1 VSRRWPPLVA
11 SAIVLAAAAVFVA
24 LLARSPADCG
34 RLGAAA
40 DAWTA
45 RGVVVEAP
53 AGCPLRS
60 GDLATAL
67 DGRPLASAPGAPEG
81 PGTRGAPGAAA
92 PDLVPRAV
100 GDVVDIDVVRDG
112 RTRTIPVTLA
122 RPHVGPALAAAWPT
136 LLFVVSLLV
145 VAGYVAWRR
154 PEPPTTALLA
164 FATGLG
170 ASSVAAVLWLPV
182 VDVPSGPTRWLY
194 LALTQVVYLTG
205 WAGGLAFVLIFPRPF
220 DWFAARNR
228 LTRAAIVTAPL
239 WATAAWATVAAPGST
254 DDLAWIGRAIRGG
267 SLVVIA
273 SLLAI
278 TALGLSRLRR
288 SRDPLER
295 QQVRW
300 LVGTGT
306 LAVAAGLAGWF
317 LPEVLLGAGLPTG
330 WIGLAALPFVVG
342 LGVAVTRYRL
352 FDLDLVL
359 NRGLVYG
366 LLTASLV
373 SLYLVAVTLAAGLMR
388 GETTTPA
395 AIVATVVVA
404 LAVNPLRVMLQRG
417 VSHVLYGDRDDPY
430 SALSRLGRRFDLTG
444 GSDLLPAVAADV
456 ADALRVPYVVIDVP
470 RVDRRVEA
478 GRRPRWL
485 AEDADL
491 VEMPL
496 VDRGE
501 RIGRLLLAPR
511 APGAQFSRADR
522 RLLEDLARGVGAA
535 VRELGLRADL
545 QHSRERLVLAREE
558 ERRRLRRALHDE
570 LGPAIAGLGLRTE
583 AARRLVRTDPAGA
596 SDALAVVREGTQEL
610 VSDVR
615 RLAYDLRPPA
625 LDDLGLAGALRQH
638 AGTVDRPPVTVS
650 AAADLGALPAAV
662 ETAAYRIAVEAV
674 ANTVR
679 HADARTCCVE
689 LTRLDGA
696 FRVTVTDDGSGPPLD
711 VRAGVGLTAM
721 RERAAE
727 LGGTLRVEA
736 GVEGGTTVVATL
748 PLGGEAG

>member
-1 VSRRWPPLVA
+1 MSRRWRPLVA
-11 SAIVLAAAAVFVA
+11 SAILLAAAAVFVA
-24 LLARSPADCG
+24 LLASSPADCG
-34 RLGAAA
+34 RVGAAA
-40 DAWTA
+40 DDWTA
-45 RGVVVEAP
+45 RGVVVKAP
-53 AGCPLRS
+53 ADCPLHS
-60 GDLATAL
+60 GDLVTAL
-67 DGRPLASAPGAPEG
+67 DGRPLA
-81 PGTRGAPGAAA
+81 GAPGTSDAADPDATA
-92 PDLVPRAV
+92 PVLGEVV
-100 GDVVDIDVVRDG
+100 ELDVERDG
-112 RTRTIPVTLA
+112 RTRTVPVTLA
-122 RPHVGPALAAAWPT
+122 RPEVGPALAAAWPT
-136 LLFVVSLLV
+136 LLFVVSLLA
-145 VAGYVAWRR
+145 VAAYVTWRR
-154 PEPPTTALLA
+154 PGAPTTALLA

-182 VDVPSGPTRWLY
+182 VDVPGGPGRWLY
-194 LALTQVVYLTG
+194 LALTQAVYLTG
-205 WAGGLAFVLIFPRPF
+205 WAGGLAFALIFPRPF

-228 LTRAAIVTAPL
+228 LTRSAIVTAPL
-239 WATAAWATVAAPGST
+239 WVTAGWAAAAAPGSAN
-254 DDLAWIGRAIRGG
+254 DLDWIGRVIGG
-267 SLVVIA
+267 GALVVIA
-273 SLLAI
+273 SLLTT
-278 TALGLSRLRR
+278 TALGLSRLRG

-317 LPEVLLGAGLPTG
+317 LPEVLLGTGLPTG

-373 SLYLVAVTLAAGLMR
+373 SVYLLVVTLAAGLMR

-404 LAVNPLRVMLQRG
+404 LAVNPLRVALQRG
-417 VSHVLYGDRDDPY
+417 VGRVLYGDRDDPY
-430 SALSRLGRRFDLTG
+430 SALSRLGRRFDLAG
-444 GSDLLPAVAADV
+444 GVDLLPAVAEDV
-456 ADALRVPYVVIDVP
+456 ADALRVPYVVIEV
-470 RVDRRVEA
+470 RRLDRRVVA
-478 GRRPRWL
+478 GTRPRWL
-485 AEDADL
+485 ADDTDL
-491 VEMPL
+491 AELPL

-511 APGAQFSRADR
+511 APGAPFSRADR

-583 AARRLVRTDPAGA
+583 AARRLVRTDPTGA
-596 SDALAVVREGTQEL
+596 SDVLTSVREGTQEL

-638 AGTVDRPPVTVS
+638 AGTVDGPPVTVS

-679 HADARTCCVE
+679 HADARTCFVE

-696 FRVTVTDDGSGPPLD
+696 LQVTVTDDGSGPPSD

-727 LGGTLRVEA
+727 LGGTLRVA
-736 GVEGGTTVVATL
+736 GGAEGGTTVVATL
-748 PLGGEAG
+748 PLGREAG

>member
-11 SAIVLAAAAVFVA
+11 SAILLAAAAVFVA

-34 RLGAAA
+34 RVGAAA
-40 DAWTA
+40 DDWTA

-53 AGCPLRS
+53 ADCTLHS
-60 GDLATAL
+60 GDLVTAL
-67 DGRPLASAPGAPEG
+67 DGRPLDGRPLA
-81 PGTRGAPGAAA
+81 GAPGTPDAAD
-92 PDLVPRAV
+92 PDATPPVL
-100 GDVVDIDVVRDG
+100 GEVVDLDVDRDG
-112 RTRTIPVTLA
+112 RTRTVPVTLA
-122 RPHVGPALAAAWPT
+122 RPEIGPALAAAWPT
-136 LLFVVSLLV
+136 LLFVVSLLA
-145 VAGYVAWRR
+145 VAAYVAWRR
-154 PEPPTTALLA
+154 PGAPTSALLA

-182 VDVPSGPTRWLY
+182 VDVPGGPTRVLY

-205 WAGGLAFVLIFPRPF
+205 WAGGLAFALIFPRPF
-220 DWFAARNR
+220 EWFAARGPATR
-228 LTRAAIVTAPL
+228 LAIVTAPL
-239 WATAAWATVAAPGST
+239 WVTAVWAAAAAPGSAN
-254 DDLAWIGRAIRGG
+254 DLDWIGRVISGG
-267 SLVVIA
+267 ALVVIA
-273 SLLAI
+273 SLLTI
-278 TALGLSRLRR
+278 TTLGLSRIRR
-288 SRDPLER
+288 SRDPLEG

-317 LPEVLLGAGLPTG
+317 LPEVLLGEGLPTG

-373 SLYLVAVTLAAGLMR
+373 SVYLLVVTLAAGLMR
-388 GETTTPA
+388 GEATTPA

-404 LAVNPLRVMLQRG
+404 LAVNPLRVALQHG
-417 VSHVLYGDRDDPY
+417 VSRVLYGDRDDPY

-444 GSDLLPAVAADV
+444 GPDLLPVVAEDV
-456 ADALRVPYVVIDVP
+456 ADALRVPYVVIEVP
-470 RVDRRVEA
+470 RLDRRVVA
-478 GRRPRWL
+478 GTRPRWL
-485 AEDADL
+485 ADGDL
-491 VEMPL
+491 AELPL

-501 RIGRLLLAPR
+501 HIGRLLLAPR
-511 APGAQFSRADR
+511 APGAPFSRADR
-522 RLLEDLARGVGAA
+522 RLLEDLVRGVGAA

-583 AARRLVRTDPAGA
+583 AARRLVRTDPKGA
-596 SDALAVVREGTQEL
+596 SDALTAVREGTQEL

-638 AGTVDRPPVTVS
+638 AGTVDGPPPVTVS

-679 HADARTCCVE
+679 HADARTCFVQ
-689 LTRLDGA
+689 LVLLDGA
-696 FRVTVTDDGSGPPLD
+696 LQVTVTDDGSGPPPD

-727 LGGTLRVEA
+727 LGGKLQVEA
-736 GVEGGTTVVATL
+736 TEGGGTTVVATL
-748 PLGGEAG
+748 PLGRETR